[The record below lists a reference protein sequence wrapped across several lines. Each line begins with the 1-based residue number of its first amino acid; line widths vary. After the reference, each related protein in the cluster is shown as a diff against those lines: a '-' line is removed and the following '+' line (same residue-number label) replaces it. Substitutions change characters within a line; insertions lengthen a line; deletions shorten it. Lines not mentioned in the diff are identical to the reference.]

1 MVGSIRQCIVISQL
15 LKGRQKVPIQYNN
28 RVGKTYYLR
37 EGKTKTGK
45 PRYFFSSQQ
54 NGKGKAIDKV
64 PEGYEIYEHPENA
77 QVFIRIIRSR
87 LITDIEEQFVKK
99 SLNTL
104 KRSRRY
110 RVDCK
115 DEYIT
120 VYESNADAD
129 ILKGLLGDL
138 LSTTPSRPGINS
150 DDAMTALVNIADQHY
165 TAMLRFR
172 LDDKEQRTFTVERF
186 CFRGSID
193 EWLYLAG
200 PDNFISIVR
209 KYVKILGTE
218 EFFDTPYL

>member
-1 MVGSIRQCIVISQL
+1 MV
-15 LKGRQKVPIQYNN
+15 IQYTN

-37 EGKTKTGK
+37 QGKTKTGK

-54 NGKGKAIDKV
+54 SGKGKAMDNI

-77 QVFIRIIRSR
+77 QVFLRKKRPR

-99 SLNTL
+99 HVNSL

-120 VYESNADAD
+120 IYESNADTENLKD
-129 ILKGLLGDL
+129 IKDIFGDL
-138 LSTTPSRPGINS
+138 LKNTPTRPGVNA
-150 DDAMTALVNIADQHY
+150 DDAMTALIKIADQHY
-165 TAMLRFR
+165 AAMLRFC
-172 LDDKEQRTFTVERF
+172 LVDKEKRTFTVERF

-193 EWLYLAG
+193 EWVYLDG
-200 PDNFISIVR
+200 PEDFRRIV
-209 KYVKILGTE
+209 KKHVKLLGTN
-218 EFFDTPYL
+218 EFFDLPCY

>member
-1 MVGSIRQCIVISQL
+1 VA
-15 LKGRQKVPIQYNN
+15 IQYNN
-28 RVGKTYYLR
+28 RVGKKYYLR

-77 QVFIRIIRSR
+77 QVFLRKVRPR
-87 LITDIEEQFVKK
+87 RITDIEEQFVKK
-99 SLNTL
+99 GLNTL

-120 VYESNADAD
+120 IYESNADTEN
-129 ILKGLLGDL
+129 LKSIFGDL
-138 LSTTPSRPGINS
+138 LSNTPTRPSVNT
-150 DDAMTALVNIADQHY
+150 DEAMTALVNIADQHY
-165 TAMLRFR
+165 TAMLRFC
-172 LDDKEQRTFTVERF
+172 LDDKEKRTFTVERF

-193 EWLYLAG
+193 EWIYLAG
-200 PDNFISIVR
+200 PNDFRSIVK
-209 KYVKILGTE
+209 KYLKILGTD

>member
-1 MVGSIRQCIVISQL
+1 MVA
-15 LKGRQKVPIQYNN
+15 IQYRN

-54 NGKGKAIDKV
+54 NGKGKAIDKI

-77 QVFIRIIRSR
+77 QAFLRKKRLR
-87 LITDIEEQFVKK
+87 LITDIEEHFVKK
-99 SLNTL
+99 HLNTL

-120 VYESNADAD
+120 IYESNADTEN
-129 ILKGLLGDL
+129 LKGILGDL
-138 LSTTPSRPGINS
+138 LSNIPTRPGLNT

-165 TAMLRFR
+165 TAMLRFC
-172 LDDKEQRTFTVERF
+172 LDDKEKRTFTVQRF

-193 EWLYLAG
+193 AWIYLAG
-200 PDNFISIVR
+200 PDDFRSIVK
-209 KYVKILGTE
+209 KYVKVLGTD
-218 EFFDTPYL
+218 EFFDSPYF

>member
-1 MVGSIRQCIVISQL
+1 VA
-15 LKGRQKVPIQYNN
+15 IQYSN

-54 NGKGKAIDKV
+54 NGKGQAIDKM

-77 QVFIRIIRSR
+77 QVFLRKKRPR
-87 LITDIEEQFVKK
+87 LITDIEEQFVKNH
-99 SLNTL
+99 LNTL
-104 KRSRRY
+104 KRSKRY

-120 VYESNADAD
+120 IYESNADD
-129 ILKGLLGDL
+129 EDLKGVYEYI
-138 LSTTPSRPGINS
+138 LSNTQLRPGVTT

-165 TAMLRFR
+165 TAVLRFC
-172 LDDKEQRTFTVERF
+172 LDDKEKRRFIVERF

-193 EWLYLAG
+193 DWIYLAG
-200 PDNFISIVR
+200 PDDFRSIVK

-218 EFFDTPYL
+218 EFFNSPYF